1 MKLKLIET
9 QNKIKEYENP
19 YWSDSF
25 TLEATSQAIRPMS
38 ELIANLENVKDQVYL
53 LSNVVGTV
61 KELCNDYHIDYD
73 NLLKHYEEIEA
84 WSNSSDEDITEESE
98 NRTYIKTV
106 KGPNGTFFKIFKDKD
121 GNYVDENNQRLDDQ
135 ELIDYN
141 LTESEDKDFL
151 AFENMTKEELKDW
164 LDKNNDRREHSDEFN
179 ELWLKV
185 YRLLQ
190 DKGRELVTES
200 NFEEIASKSIPDSD
214 GFNTDY
220 TLYKDKVNNKYVCV
234 FGDKDRYKP
243 EDEDYDFETEYEQE
257 AKDWFNSYAGFEDV
271 DECDAGEATQP
282 SDIPDKIDYPQ
293 FKRGK
298 KIDKQLFN

>member
-25 TLEATSQAIRPMS
+25 TLEATSQAIRPMR
-38 ELIANLENVKDQVYL
+38 ELIANLADVKDQVYL
-53 LSNVVGTV
+53 LSNVAGTV

-84 WSNSSDEDITEESE
+84 WSNSSDEDEITEESE
-98 NRTYIKTV
+98 DRTYIKTV

-121 GNYVDENNQRLDDQ
+121 GNYVDENNQKLDDQ
-135 ELIDYN
+135 ELKDYN
-141 LTESEDKDFL
+141 LTESEDK
-151 AFENMTKEELKDW
+151 
-164 LDKNNDRREHSDEFN
+164 
-179 ELWLKV
+179 
-185 YRLLQ
+185 
-190 DKGRELVTES
+190 ELVTES
-200 NFEEIASKSIPDSD
+200 NFEEIASKSVPDSD

-220 TLYKDKVNNKYVCV
+220 TLYKDLLNNKYVCV
-234 FGDKDRYKP
+234 FGDKDIYKP
-243 EDEDYDFETEYEQE
+243 EDENYDFETEYEQE
-257 AKDWFNSYAGFEDV
+257 AKDWFNSYEGFEDV